1 MVRPVLL
8 LLDYQ
13 KAICEPDGAIGR
25 SGTGDE
31 VVRRGVL
38 DLAAQ
43 ILEKFRN
50 REAPVIH
57 SRVAFDASYHR
68 LTSGSDRF
76 RSLRDAGVLR
86 EGDPDTEFCLEVLPT
101 GEEVVVTKGC
111 VNPFVGTNLS
121 ERLIPLRATEL
132 VVAGVATN
140 QVVESTV
147 RYAADIGYRIVVLED
162 LCASFN
168 REMHEFSVEKILP
181 SFGQV
186 TTGVDY
192 MRNWK

>member
-1 MVRPVLL
+1 MIRPVLL

-13 KAICEPDGAIGR
+13 KAICEPEGAIGR
-25 SGTGDE
+25 LGTGDE

-38 DLAAQ
+38 GLAAQ
-43 ILEKFRN
+43 MLEEFRS
-50 REAPVIH
+50 REEPIIH
-57 SRVAFDASYHR
+57 SRVAFDSNYHR
-68 LTSGSDRF
+68 LTSASDRF
-76 RSLRDAGVLR
+76 RSLRDAGVLL
-86 EGDPDTEFCLEVLPT
+86 EGDPDTEFCSEVLPT
-101 GEEVVVTKGC
+101 DEEVVVTKGC

-168 REMHEFSVEKILP
+168 WEMHGFSVDKILP
-181 SFGQV
+181 WFAKV
-186 TTGVDY
+186 TTGEDY
-192 MRNWK
+192 RRNWK